1 MADQESMLAKVRAL
15 LTKAEHPNTPE
26 AEAEALTAK
35 AAALMAK
42 YGIDEAMAAARE
54 NRRETPERHVIVI
67 DDPYASAK
75 SVLLNVTVEAN
86 RCRAI
91 QMHGRPVRVH
101 VYGFKPDLEAAEMLY
116 TSLLLQMANGLAR
129 IRATGYHGQ
138 DRTRSARRA
147 YILGFASA
155 VSSRLRKVR
164 QDTETV
170 SAQPGTALVLAS
182 RALAVNSM
190 FQDENPKVRSRS
202 VSLSNRDGYASGY
215 AAGQRADV
223 GGTRIGRGAGHS
235 LSR

>member
-15 LTKAEHPNTPE
+15 LTKAEHPATPE
-26 AEAEALTAK
+26 AEADALTAK

-54 NRRETPERHVIVI
+54 NRREMPERQVIVI
-67 DDPYASAK
+67 DDPYATAK
-75 SVLLNVTVEAN
+75 SILLNVIVQAN
-86 RCRAI
+86 RCRAV
-91 QMHGRPVRVH
+91 QMRSRPVRMY
-101 VYGFKPDLEAAEMLY
+101 VYGFKPDLEATEMLY

-129 IRATGYHGQ
+129 TRATGYQGQ

-155 VSSRLRKVR
+155 VSSRLQKVR
-164 QDTETV
+164 KDSETV
-170 SAQPGTALVLAS
+170 SAQPGTAVVLAS
-182 RALAVNSM
+182 RDLAVNGM
-190 FQDENPKVRSRS
+190 FENEHPNARSRP

-223 GGTRIGRGAGHS
+223 GGTRIGRGAGRA
-235 LSR
+235 LSK